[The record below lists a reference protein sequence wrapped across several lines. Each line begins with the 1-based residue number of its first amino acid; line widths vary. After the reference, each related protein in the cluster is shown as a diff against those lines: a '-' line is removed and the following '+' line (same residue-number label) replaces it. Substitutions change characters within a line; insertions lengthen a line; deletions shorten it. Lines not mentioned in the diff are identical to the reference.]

1 MAQDDMYVRIDLIAP
16 DAPPLAHVAE
26 VRPTD
31 SPSLCAMQRIIELG
45 DGSSITGLARGQ
57 HSRGMSALPQEFV
70 PHPDTYADMP
80 DISATILSKD
90 EFEGLWQEALQ
101 KFPDF

>member
-1 MAQDDMYVRIDLIAP
+1 MAQEDMYVRIDLIAP

-26 VRPTD
+26 VRPT
-31 SPSLCAMQRIIELG
+31 